1 MKVAFLLMPVFVPT
15 RSKPLPRRYLRL
27 FVWTSTFFC
36 VLAGVALLTLIDIKA
51 SVLSESNPSTP
62 ATTSALPPLPIG
74 VDPVAKVIEENPE
87 VDAYM
92 NAFVASNHTKPSI
105 ADSWLERAIAKLNE
119 HDWYQNLATPAT
131 RILIIQSGERHEE
144 IAKNFSRILH
154 WNAEQKKLFTDRL
167 MDEVPAVKDG
177 KLYPGRYVVASD
189 AGPEEVAIAVAERFN
204 AEVRTRYSDE
214 IAKTI
219 PLKDALIIASL
230 IEREAYD
237 FDDMRY
243 ISGVIWNR
251 LFIDMK
257 LQIDATLQYARG
269 EQSAA
274 AGGRWWPVP
283 RPQDKFIKSP
293 YNTYQNAGLPPAP
306 IANPSIDAII
316 AALNPRKTDCLF
328 YYHTDDGTFYCN
340 ATYEEHVAGIK
351 AHLK

>member
-1 MKVAFLLMPVFVPT
+1 MARKSMMLAPVVKPNFRRMIWSLVAVLSLAAAMLILLLDMKMAAVAT
-15 RSKPLPRRYLRL
+15 SLPRAA
-27 FVWTSTFFC
+27 T
-36 VLAGVALLTLIDIKA
+36 
-51 SVLSESNPSTP
+51 ENP
-62 ATTSALPPLPIG
+62 ALPPLPIG
-74 VDPVAKVIEENPE
+74 VDPIAKEIEEDPS

-92 NAFVASNHTKPSI
+92 AAYVASNHTKPTFG
-105 ADSWLERAIAKLNE
+105 DSWFDRALAKLSE

-144 IAKNFSRILH
+144 IARNFARILR
-154 WNAEQKKLFTDRL
+154 WSPDEKAAFSERL
-167 MDEVPAVKDG
+167 LAEVPVLKDG
-177 KLYPGRYVVASD
+177 KLYPGRYVVPSD
-189 AGPEEVAIAVAERFN
+189 SGPEEVAVAVADRFN
-204 AEVRTRYSDE
+204 AEVRTRYTDD
-214 IAKTI
+214 IAATI
-219 PLKDALIIASL
+219 PLEDALIIASL

-237 FDDMRY
+237 FTDMRY

-274 AGGRWWPVP
+274 AGGRFWPVP

-316 AALNPRKTDCLF
+316 AALNPRETDCIF

-340 ATYEEHVAGIK
+340 ATYEAHVAGIK
-351 AHLK
+351 QHLK

>member
-1 MKVAFLLMPVFVPT
+1 LIIMVGIGFLSLIHLKSLALTTPITSEVGAPT
-15 RSKPLPRRYLRL
+15 D
-27 FVWTSTFFC
+27 
-36 VLAGVALLTLIDIKA
+36 G
-51 SVLSESNPSTP
+51 
-62 ATTSALPPLPIG
+62 LPPLPIG
-74 VDPVAKVIEENPE
+74 VDPVAKVIEENPA

-92 NAFVASNHTKPSI
+92 ADFVASNHTEPSLT
-105 ADSWLERAIAKLNE
+105 DNWLNRALARLSE
-119 HDWYQNLATPAT
+119 LDWYQNLATPAT

-144 IAKNFSRILH
+144 IAKNFARILH
-154 WNAEQKKLFTDRL
+154 WTDEEKVAFTDRL
-167 MDEVPAVKDG
+167 MDEVPAVRDG
-177 KLYPGRYVVASD
+177 KLYPGRYVVPND

-204 AEVRTRYSDE
+204 AEVRTRYTDDV
-214 IAKTI
+214 AKKI

-237 FDDMRY
+237 FTDMRY

-274 AGGRWWPVP
+274 AGGRYWPVP

-293 YNTYQNAGLPPAP
+293 FNTYQNTGLPPAP

-316 AALNPRKTDCLF
+316 AALNPRETDCLF

-351 AHLK
+351 QHLK

>member
-1 MKVAFLLMPVFVPT
+1 MLLPCMTVFIPST
-15 RSKPLPRRYLRL
+15 PKRRSRNYLRL
-27 FVWTSTFFC
+27 FMWTSTFLC
-36 VLAGVALLTLIDIKA
+36 TLAGMALIALLTQKTA
-51 SVLSESNPSTP
+51 ALSNTE
-62 ATTSALPPLPIG
+62 ATIAATDTTLPPLPVG
-74 VDPVAKVIEENPE
+74 VNPDAKIIEENPD

-92 NAFVASNHTKPSI
+92 SAFVASNHTKPAI
-105 ADSWLERAIAKLNE
+105 GDSWFDRALAKLTE

-144 IAKNFSRILH
+144 IAKNFSRILR
-154 WNAEQKKLFTDRL
+154 WTAEEKGIFTERL
-167 MDEVPAVKDG
+167 MDEVPAIKDG
-177 KLYPGRYVVASD
+177 KLYPGRYIVVSD
-189 AGPEEVAIAVAERFN
+189 AGPEEVAVAVADRFN
-204 AEVRTRYSDE
+204 AEVRTRYTDKV
-214 IAKTI
+214 AKTL

-283 RPQDKFIKSP
+283 RAQDKFIKSP
-293 YNTYQNAGLPPAP
+293 YNTYQNIGLPPAP

-316 AALNPRKTDCLF
+316 AALNPRDTDCLF

-340 ATYEEHVAGIK
+340 ATYEQHVAGIK
-351 AHLK
+351 KHLK

>member
-1 MKVAFLLMPVFVPT
+1 MFTPMLP
-15 RSKPLPRRYLRL
+15 SQKPQPRNYLRL
-27 FVWTSTFFC
+27 IIWTGTLLCTIGGAAFI
-36 VLAGVALLTLIDIKA
+36 ALLTQKA
-51 SVLSESNPSTP
+51 VALNNTETVAVSSD
-62 ATTSALPPLPIG
+62 TTLPPLPIG
-74 VDPVAKVIEENPE
+74 VDPVAKLIEENPDVE
-87 VDAYM
+87 SYM
-92 NAFVASNHTKPSI
+92 SAFVASNHTKPSI
-105 ADSWLERAIAKLNE
+105 ADSWFERALAKLTE

-144 IAKNFSRILH
+144 IAKNFARILR
-154 WNAEQKKLFTDRL
+154 WNADENTIFTERL

-177 KLYPGRYVVASD
+177 KLYPGRYIVTSD
-189 AGPEEVAIAVAERFN
+189 AGPEEVAVAVADRFN
-204 AEVRTRYSDE
+204 AEVRTRYTDDVAE
-214 IAKTI
+214 TL

-283 RPQDKFIKSP
+283 RAQDKFIKSP
-293 YNTYQNAGLPPAP
+293 YNTYQNIGLPPAP

-316 AALNPRKTDCLF
+316 AALNPRETDCLF

-351 AHLK
+351 QHLK